1 MLFRSDWVL
10 AGSIDI
16 EEMRKN
22 VDALLIVNNERLCD
36 VYADSE
42 ITVKDAFKLAD
53 KELTDAMIKSGAV
66 CLAYETV
73 ETDNHLLPLLISFVI
88 RCGALSPGTSTLPTT
103 ISTSGNSLR
112 ILCSLE

>member
-1 MLFRSDWVL
+1 MKALQGV
-10 AGSIDI
+10 

-53 KELTDAMIKSGAV
+53 KVLSDATKSISEMITRKLS
-66 CLAYETV
+66 T
-73 ETDNHLLPLLISFVI
+73 NFII
-88 RCGALSPGTSTLPTT
+88 RYVT
-103 ISTSGNSLR
+103 ISNFKRRKIPQKKRFQQIHQPMNPQTSLMSQPHSSLKLR
-112 ILCSLE
+112 